1 MKHPC
6 IVALLLALVPF
17 RPLHAADAPKRPA
30 IIGLSHMALYVH
42 DLEKSRAFYKDFL
55 GFAEPYSLTNQDGTI
70 HLTWIKINDHQTIEL
85 FPETE
90 AGSDRLYHIALETDD
105 AEALRLYLA
114 TRGVAVPDKTAKG
127 KIGNKNYTIKDPDGH
142 LVEIVQ
148 YEPDGWTML
157 NQGKFLPDTRLST
170 HIPHMGILVGDLAA
184 SQKFY
189 GDILGFK
196 EIWRGARTTNQLNWV
211 HEQVPDGKDFL
222 EFMLYSELPAPDKR
236 GTAHHFCLETSDIE
250 KTKAILTE
258 RAAKINYTRTLQIQT
273 GINRK
278 RQLNVYDPD
287 GTRVEFM
294 EPNTIDGVPAPS
306 SSAPPPHPTPAA
318 ASK

>member
-1 MKHPC
+1 MKHRC
-6 IVALLLALVPF
+6 ILTLLLALVPL
-17 RPLHAADAPKRPA
+17 RPLRAADVPKRPP

-55 GFAEPYSLTNQDGTI
+55 GFAEPYSLTNKDGTI

-90 AGSDRLYHIALETDD
+90 AGSDRLNHVALETPD

-114 TRGVAVPDKTAKG
+114 AHGVVVPDKTAKG

-142 LVEIVQ
+142 TVEIVQ

-157 NQGKFLPDTRLST
+157 NQGKYMPATRLSS

-196 EIWRGARTTNQLNWV
+196 EIWRGARGTNQLNWV

-222 EFMLYSELPAPDKR
+222 ELMLYSELPTPDKR

-258 RAAKINYTRTLQIQT
+258 RAAKINYTRPLQIQT

-278 RQLNVYDPD
+278 RQLNVNDPH
-287 GTRVEFM
+287 GTRAVFL
-294 EPNTIDGVPAPS
+294 EPKTVDGVPAPS
-306 SSAPPPHPTPAA
+306 SSAPPPHTVQPP
-318 ASK
+318 KP

>member
-6 IVALLLALVPF
+6 ILALVVALAVLRSAF
-17 RPLHAADAPKRPA
+17 AADTPKRPA
-30 IIGLSHMALYVH
+30 ILGLSHMALYVH

-70 HLTWIKINDHQTIEL
+70 HLTWIKINDHQSIEL

-90 AGSDRLYHIALETDD
+90 ARSDRLYHIALETDD

-114 TRGVAVPDKTAKG
+114 ARGVAVPDKTAKG

-142 LVEIVQ
+142 MVEIVQ

-157 NQGKFLPDTRLST
+157 NKGKFMPGSRLST

-196 EIWRGARTTNQLNWV
+196 EIWRGARGTNQLNWV
-211 HEQVPDGKDFL
+211 HEQVPDGKDFI

-236 GTAHHFCLETSDIE
+236 GTAHHFCLETQDIE
-250 KTKAILTE
+250 KTKAILSE
-258 RAAKINYTRTLQIQT
+258 RAAKINYTRPLQIQT

-294 EPNTIDGVPAPS
+294 EPNTVDGVAAPS
-306 SSAPPPHPTPAA
+306 STAPPPHPMPAA
-318 ASK
+318 MAK

>member
-6 IVALLLALVPF
+6 ILALLLALA
-17 RPLHAADAPKRPA
+17 PLPPLFAADTPKRPP
-30 IIGLSHMALYVH
+30 ITGLSHMALYVR

-55 GFAEPYSLTNQDGTI
+55 GFAEPYSLTNRDGTI

-90 AGSDRLYHIALETDD
+90 ADSDRLYHVALETDD

-114 TRGVAVPDKTAKG
+114 AHGVAVPDKTAKG

-142 LVEIVQ
+142 IVEIVQ

-157 NQGKFLPDTRLST
+157 NQGKFMPDTRLSA

-222 EFMLYSELPAPDKR
+222 ELMLYSELPAPDKR
-236 GTAHHFCLETSDIE
+236 GTAHHFCLEVSDIE
-250 KTKAILTE
+250 KTKAILTQ
-258 RAAKINYTRTLQIQT
+258 RAAKINYTRSLQIQT

-294 EPNTIDGVPAPS
+294 EPTTVDGFPAPS
-306 SSAPPPHPTPAA
+306 STAPPPHPVPAA
-318 ASK
+318 TSK